1 MGFWSGFA
9 QGWEAESERIE
20 RRKLFQEE
28 LKDKRTGTL
37 AELMTRI
44 GRPSTAG
51 SGLGDDATPTASPK
65 HYEDTLISYGM
76 KPEQIAKLNA
86 KGGVYALSAAV
97 DTIKEYNTADNP
109 FTPEHFERL
118 TDSIIV
124 TQNEGSELNPQTLA
138 EQLYG
143 PDFWAELE
151 PDQQMVLEVS
161 AQQGTP
167 APSVSSTFIPDEP
180 FRTETAASIVKQAND
195 TLMVDLT
202 AKEEEL
208 QTQYSQ
214 TQDPVL
220 AQQLAEIASAK
231 TALENGNIAPGV
243 ALVGSEVIGP
253 FLENE
258 PRLKSNTGLLGPWK
272 SAADAYLN
280 PDQTQEAMAPRKE
293 YVTAEE
299 VQSDIDAGLL
309 REGDVVI
316 INGQEV
322 PIQFGD

>member
-1 MGFWSGFA
+1 MLLELSG
-9 QGWEAESERIE
+9 
-20 RRKLFQEE
+20 K
-28 LKDKRTGTL
+28 
-37 AELMTRI
+37 
-44 GRPSTAG
+44 G
-51 SGLGDDATPTASPK
+51 S
-65 HYEDTLISYGM
+65 
-76 KPEQIAKLNA
+76 N
-86 KGGVYALSAAV
+86 
-97 DTIKEYNTADNP
+97 
-109 FTPEHFERL
+109 
-118 TDSIIV
+118 
-124 TQNEGSELNPQTLA
+124 
-138 EQLYG
+138 
-143 PDFWAELE
+143 
-151 PDQQMVLEVS
+151 
-161 AQQGTP
+161 

-195 TLMVDLT
+195 TLMVDLV

-208 QTQYSQ
+208 QVQYSQ
-214 TQDPVL
+214 NPSDTLL
-220 AQQLAEIASAK
+220 ANQLRQIQEAK

-299 VQSDIDAGLL
+299 VQADIDAGLL